1 MIRQADTQTMAID
14 FTAAMDRRDVGIER
28 AVTHANNTESE
39 WSGQAL
45 GLLAAFA
52 VEVGRPFLIEEVRP
66 WAEAKGLPPPPD
78 GRAWG
83 AVTRR
88 AAAKKRIQ
96 KVGAAAAASSNCSL
110 KVLWQLP
117 PLSTYGDRNE

>member
-1 MIRQADTQTMAID
+1 MGFD
-14 FTAAMDRRDVGIER
+14 FTAALEKRDQGVER
-28 AVTHANNTESE
+28 SVDHANRVESE

-45 GLLAAFA
+45 GHLVAFA
-52 VEVGRPFLIEEVRP
+52 LETKRPFLIEEVRP
-66 WAEAKGLPPPPD
+66 WAEARGLPPPPD

-117 PLSTYGDRNE
+117 PLTTHGETP